1 MKIINTRSPFFIT
14 VDEINQVGSK
24 IELFIYDGA
33 GTITATPTYTL
44 SKKISSFTQ
53 TANIYN
59 ISSFI
64 QEYVVNVASTLAVVY
79 ANVVVKVYKETSANV
94 YALSRTE
101 TYVAVNGYNDYA
113 EGVNKINTNEI
124 ITVLADNTKTLYYY
138 RTSVLP
144 YVNLFVDSVLG
155 DVLELNYRDARGR
168 NLVNT
173 VLIAEGD
180 ASQLQM
186 LKIPLS
192 TNSIKYDEANTLEI
206 KHTSGSAQIQNIIN
220 AFKTRVASDGG
231 NFEAESNLT
240 LILNNIK
247 GIPDSPVTIL
257 TFNYNVVALCEIK
270 YTPVVCSFIN
280 QKGGWEFLTFFKAQS
295 ESMSIENTSFRLNS
309 ASINYDPLTGQTK
322 NFNTNGSKPIKLNT
336 GWIEQIQNKTI
347 EELMLSETI
356 LLDNKPFSLA
366 TKQLAFK
373 TDLVDKNINY
383 TIDFTPNFELINN
396 VV

>member
-113 EGVNKINTNEI
+113 AGVNKINTNES
-124 ITVLADNTKTLYYY
+124 ITLLGDNLKTLYYY

-144 YVNLFVDSVLG
+144 YVNLFIDSVLG
-155 DVLELNYRDARGR
+155 DKLELNYRDARGR

-173 VLIAEGD
+173 VLVA
-180 ASQLQM
+180 ASAPTQLQM

-192 TNSIKYDEANTLEI
+192 TSSIKYDEENKLEI
-206 KHTSGSAQIQNIIN
+206 KLTKGSVVATNIIN
-220 AFKTRVASDGG
+220 AFKNRVSADGG
-231 NFEAESNLT
+231 TFEGESNLS
-240 LILNNIK
+240 LILNSLIDTT
-247 GIPDSPVTIL
+247 GEVF
-257 TFNYNVVALCEIK
+257 TFNYTVVALCEIK

-295 ESMSIENTSFRLNS
+295 ESMSIENTSFRLN
-309 ASINYDPLTGQTK
+309 AESINYDPLTGQTK

-373 TDLVDKNINY
+373 TDLIDKNINY

>member
-24 IELFIYDGA
+24 IELFVYDGA

-64 QEYVVNVASTLAVVY
+64 QEYVVNVASTLTVVY
-79 ANVVVKVYKETSANV
+79 ANVLVKVYKETSANV

-101 TYVAVNGYNDYA
+101 NYVAVNGYNDYID
-113 EGVNKINTNEI
+113 GVNKINTNEI

-138 RTSVLP
+138 RTAVLP
-144 YVNLFVDSVLG
+144 YVNLFIDSVLG

-173 VLIAEGD
+173 VLVAAGD

-192 TNSIKYDEANTLEI
+192 TSSIKYDDENKLEI
-206 KHTSGSAQIQNIIN
+206 K
-220 AFKTRVASDGG
+220 FTRGG
-231 NFEAESNLT
+231 
-240 LILNNIK
+240 
-247 GIPDSPVTIL
+247 TIF
-257 TFNYNVVALCEIK
+257 TFNYTVVALCEIK

-295 ESMSIENTSFRLNS
+295 ESISIENTSFRLNA

-336 GWIEQIQNKTI
+336 GWIEQVQNKTI

>member
-33 GTITATPTYTL
+33 GAITATPTYTL

-113 EGVNKINTNEI
+113 DGVNKINTNES
-124 ITVLADNTKTLYYY
+124 ITLLGDNLKALYYY

-144 YVNLFVDSVLG
+144 YVNLFIDSVLG
-155 DVLELNYRDARGR
+155 DKLELNYRDVRGR

-173 VLIAEGD
+173 VLVA
-180 ASQLQM
+180 ASAPTQLQM

-192 TNSIKYDEANTLEI
+192 TSSIKYDDENKLEI
-206 KHTSGSAQIQNIIN
+206 KLTKGSVVATNIIT
-220 AFKTRVASDGG
+220 AFKNRVSADGG
-231 NFEAESNLT
+231 TFEAESNLS
-240 LILNNIK
+240 LILNSLIDTT
-247 GIPDSPVTIL
+247 GEVF
-257 TFNYNVVALCEIK
+257 TFDYKVVSLCEIK

-295 ESMSIENTSFRLNS
+295 ESMSIENTSFRLNA

-336 GWIEQIQNKTI
+336 GWIEQVQNKTI

>member
-101 TYVAVNGYNDYA
+101 NYVAVNGYNDYA
-113 EGVNKINTNEI
+113 DGVNKINTNES

-155 DVLELNYRDARGR
+155 DKLELNYRDVRGR

-173 VLIAEGD
+173 VLVA
-180 ASQLQM
+180 ASAPTQLQM

-192 TNSIKYDEANTLEI
+192 TSSIKYDEENKLEI
-206 KHTSGSAQIQNIIN
+206 KLTKGSVVATNIIN
-220 AFKTRVASDGG
+220 AFKNRVAADGG
-231 NFEAESNLT
+231 TFEGESNLSLT
-240 LILNNIK
+240 LNSLIDTPNE
-247 GIPDSPVTIL
+247 VF

-280 QKGGWEFLTFFKAQS
+280 QKGGWEFLTFFKAQT
-295 ESMSIENTSFRLNS
+295 ESMSIENTSFRLNA

-336 GWIEQIQNKTI
+336 GWIEQVQNKTI